1 MRADEQREAA
11 RAAAE
16 EAWVDE
22 RVAEGESRRVLE
34 VTPPGDAAHW
44 AELVAS
50 RPVDGGGGERKPDST
65 GTARWHEAL
74 APWGLTLAAAGAVGG
89 GGRGLVTTRSF
100 KRGEVLMRVTPAVAV
115 VSGRHLS
122 SRCHHSHAT
131 GGRLLVCSRCG
142 CARYCSAD
150 HQRAAWAGHRD
161 ECALL
166 AQTRPRV
173 PGQTVRLLARLLA
186 LLRRSAGAPPPEDA
200 GEWARSAAAILS
212 LSHQLGGQP
221 AERCAEFGEQAGMVC
236 SLIQEAAR
244 SGGGWAGS
252 SERVHLQRVH
262 LQRVH
267 LQRVHLQRVHLQRVH
282 LQRVHLQRVHLQ
294 RVHLQRVHLQRVHLQ
309 REIGIGLYPLAALAN
324 HDCDPTAAQSFGA
337 AGKLTLRALRP
348 LAAGEA
354 VTIGYVDLAAA
365 ASERRQAL
373 RSSYLFTCECRA
385 CEEALAPTP
394 AARKREAARC
404 EAAASLREEQ
414 RAELAAI
421 DAADWEAALRR
432 STRAA
437 EIAASLLPPG
447 APALGLQLLRAGSL
461 RRRGCKLHAHCGSL
475 RESVGYLRRATEVLQ
490 AVHGEAAPLVRD
502 AAEMLRGAQL
512 ELAYGDNSAAS

>member
-1 MRADEQREAA
+1 MSEFTFERLAVAERTMRADEQREAA

-22 RVAEGESRRVLE
+22 RVAEGERL
-34 VTPPGDAAHW
+34 
-44 AELVAS
+44 AS

-212 LSHQLGGQP
+212 LSHQLSGQP

-252 SERVHLQRVH
+252 SSCPPQ
-262 LQRVH
+262 
-267 LQRVHLQRVHLQRVH
+267 
-282 LQRVHLQRVHLQ
+282 
-294 RVHLQRVHLQRVHLQ
+294 
-309 REIGIGLYPLAALAN
+309 
-324 HDCDPTAAQSFGA
+324 
-337 AGKLTLRALRP
+337 
-348 LAAGEA
+348 
-354 VTIGYVDLAAA
+354 
-365 ASERRQAL
+365 
-373 RSSYLFTCECRA
+373 
-385 CEEALAPTP
+385 
-394 AARKREAARC
+394 
-404 EAAASLREEQ
+404 EQ
-414 RAELAAI
+414 V
-421 DAADWEAALRR
+421 
-432 STRAA
+432 
-437 EIAASLLPPG
+437 ASLLSLLSLNAHAICDAELQATGPTCRGPTCRGSTCRGSTCRECSAERRTGPFPRHASLPP
-447 APALGLQLLRAGSL
+447 A
-461 RRRGCKLHAHCGSL
+461 RRRSASASTRLQPSQTTTAT
-475 RESVGYLRRATEVLQ
+475 RRQ
-490 AVHGEAAPLVRD
+490 PSPLVR
-502 AAEMLRGAQL
+502 R
-512 ELAYGDNSAAS
+512 AS

>member
-1 MRADEQREAA
+1 MCTIYADRL
-11 RAAAE
+11 RAAFARDGWVTIRRAVEPATMESLMAQIARELEAPSIAAE
-16 EAWVDE
+16 SGEASASLDRPDTWPS
-22 RVAEGESRRVLE
+22 GGSRRVLE

-252 SERVHLQRVH
+252 SSCPPQEQV
-262 LQRVH
+262 
-267 LQRVHLQRVHLQRVH
+267 
-282 LQRVHLQRVHLQ
+282 
-294 RVHLQRVHLQRVHLQ
+294 
-309 REIGIGLYPLAALAN
+309 
-324 HDCDPTAAQSFGA
+324 
-337 AGKLTLRALRP
+337 
-348 LAAGEA
+348 
-354 VTIGYVDLAAA
+354 
-365 ASERRQAL
+365 
-373 RSSYLFTCECRA
+373 
-385 CEEALAPTP
+385 
-394 AARKREAARC
+394 
-404 EAAASLREEQ
+404 ASLHSLLSLNAHAICD
-414 RAELAAI
+414 AELQA
-421 DAADWEAALRR
+421 RG
-432 STRAA
+432 STCR
-437 EIAASLLPPG
+437 
-447 APALGLQLLRAGSL
+447 GSTC
-461 RRRGCKLHAHCGSL
+461 RGSTCRQEVGSRRGHGPKS
-475 RESVGYLRRATEVLQ
+475 
-490 AVHGEAAPLVRD
+490 VHGS
-502 AAEMLRGAQL
+502 G
-512 ELAYGDNSAAS
+512 

>member
-1 MRADEQREAA
+1 MSEFTFERLAVAERTMRADEQREAA

-44 AELVAS
+44 AELAA
-50 RPVDGGGGERKPDST
+50 RPVDGGVGERKPDST

-252 SERVHLQRVH
+252 SSCPPQEQVASLLSLLSLNAHAICDAELQ
-262 LQRVH
+262 
-267 LQRVHLQRVHLQRVH
+267 
-282 LQRVHLQRVHLQ
+282 
-294 RVHLQRVHLQRVHLQ
+294 
-309 REIGIGLYPLAALAN
+309 EIGIGLYPLAALAN

-447 APALGLQLLRAGSL
+447 APALGLQLLRAG
-461 RRRGCKLHAHCGSL
+461 KLHAHCG
-475 RESVGYLRRATEVLQ
+475 
-490 AVHGEAAPLVRD
+490 
-502 AAEMLRGAQL
+502 
-512 ELAYGDNSAAS
+512 

>member
-1 MRADEQREAA
+1 MSEFTFERLAVAERTMRADEKREAA

-22 RVAEGESRRVLE
+22 RVAEGERL
-34 VTPPGDAAHW
+34 AA
-44 AELVAS
+44 
-50 RPVDGGGGERKPDST
+50 RPVDGGVGERKPAST

-252 SERVHLQRVH
+252 SSCPPQEQVASLLSLLSLNAHAICDAELQARGSTCRGSTCREAH
-262 LQRVH
+262 RPFPTPRHPLTPGAQ
-267 LQRVHLQRVHLQRVH
+267 
-282 LQRVHLQRVHLQ
+282 
-294 RVHLQRVHLQRVHLQ
+294 
-309 REIGIGLYPLAALAN
+309 EIGIGIYPLAALAN

-365 ASERRQAL
+365 ASERCETDSCPLSQRRSPPHPAL
-373 RSSYLFTCECRA
+373 
-385 CEEALAPTP
+385 PTP
-394 AARKREAARC
+394 PP
-404 EAAASLREEQ
+404 SLQ
-414 RAELAAI
+414 
-421 DAADWEAALRR
+421 
-432 STRAA
+432 
-437 EIAASLLPPG
+437 PPPTLQPPPSS
-447 APALGLQLLRAGSL
+447 AGL
-461 RRRGCKLHAHCGSL
+461 
-475 RESVGYLRRATEVLQ
+475 SVR
-490 AVHGEAAPLVRD
+490 
-502 AAEMLRGAQL
+502 
-512 ELAYGDNSAAS
+512 

>member
-1 MRADEQREAA
+1 MSEFTFERLAVAERTMRADEQREAA

-252 SERVHLQRVH
+252 SSCPPQEQ
-262 LQRVH
+262 
-267 LQRVHLQRVHLQRVH
+267 
-282 LQRVHLQRVHLQ
+282 
-294 RVHLQRVHLQRVHLQ
+294 
-309 REIGIGLYPLAALAN
+309 EIGIGLYPLAALAN

-437 EIAASLLPPG
+437 EIAASLPP
-447 APALGLQLLRAGSL
+447 P
-461 RRRGCKLHAHCGSL
+461 
-475 RESVGYLRRATEVLQ
+475 